1 MVNIDMTLIAQ
12 AVNFLFLL
20 WFLNKFAYKP
30 VLKMMEDRKA
40 KIAGD
45 LGTAEAAKND
55 AEAAKAEAV
64 EALAQARIE
73 AQAIIDNAR
82 KNAVAA
88 QEKMLADTRLEQE
101 KVIADAK
108 EAIVMERQKAMDEI
122 RAQVVELS
130 LLAAGKI
137 VEKKLGTASD
147 KKMATELVN
156 SLMK

>member
-64 EALAQARIE
+64 DALAQARIE

-82 KNAVAA
+82 K
-88 QEKMLADTRLEQE
+88 
-101 KVIADAK
+101 
-108 EAIVMERQKAMDEI
+108 
-122 RAQVVELS
+122 
-130 LLAAGKI
+130 
-137 VEKKLGTASD
+137 
-147 KKMATELVN
+147 
-156 SLMK
+156 

>member
-1 MVNIDMTLIAQ
+1 MVDIDMTLIAQ

-40 KIAGD
+40 KIASD
-45 LGTAEAAKND
+45 ISEAETAKNTAKAAQVEAAQ
-55 AEAAKAEAV
+55 V
-64 EALAQARIE
+64 LANARIE
-73 AQAIIDNAR
+73 AQAIIDNA
-82 KNAVAA
+82 KKTAVSA
-88 QEKMLADTRLEQE
+88 QEKILADAKQEQDRI
-101 KVIADAK
+101 IADAQAVIATEK
-108 EAIVMERQKAMDEI
+108 QKAMEEI

-137 VEKKLGTASD
+137 VEKKLGTATD
-147 KKMATELVN
+147 KKMASQLVD